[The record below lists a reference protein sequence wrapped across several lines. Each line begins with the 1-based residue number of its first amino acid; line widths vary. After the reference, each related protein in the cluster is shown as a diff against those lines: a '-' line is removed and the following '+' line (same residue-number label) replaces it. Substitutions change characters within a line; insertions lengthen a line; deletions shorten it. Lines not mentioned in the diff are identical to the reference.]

1 MDSVLKK
8 GTTSSEARYTALFD
22 LSTFIKRSAS
32 IAAGVLALLSL
43 HLLDPEIDI
52 AIQVLNI
59 SAVLTGKLAS
69 LFAELAKH
77 GYDAT
82 NAAIALRA

>member
-1 MDSVLKK
+1 MI
-8 GTTSSEARYTALFD
+8 SSEMRYTALFD
-22 LSTFIKRSAS
+22 LSTFVKRSAS
-32 IAAGVLALLSL
+32 IAAGVLALISL
-43 HLLDPEIDI
+43 HLLDPKIDI
-52 AIQVLNI
+52 AIQILNI
-59 SAVLTGKLAS
+59 GAVLTGKLAS